1 MAFFAWAFNTFFV
14 KLHVTPVKLLIK
26 SMLFVTLFYAAL
38 FNMPPIQF
46 FWVQFFMKC
55 TLLGSVAVLLLW
67 KERFEI
73 IGYIKTLINH
83 ETN

>member
-1 MAFFAWAFNTFFV
+1 
-14 KLHVTPVKLLIK
+14 
-26 SMLFVTLFYAAL
+26 
-38 FNMPPIQF
+38 MPPIQF